1 MTWAIALGW
10 ALALP
15 VAAASVPG
23 DEEPK
28 LSIPAAARA
37 QPGFDVDRATEAW
50 LATLTAEQRA
60 QSDAYFEGGYW
71 IEAFGWILGLA
82 IAAWLLGSGLARR
95 GRDFAR
101 RRIRSRYLADA
112 VAAGLFLAA
121 MAVLEFPWTLW
132 TDFFREHA
140 YGLAN
145 QGFAAWLGDWAK
157 GLAVTLVFMSPAI
170 ALIYVV
176 VRRSPRNWWLWAS
189 VCSTALL
196 AFGMTVAPVFIAP
209 LFNKYQ
215 ALPAGELRDEILTL
229 AHANRVPATDVY
241 WFDASRQSKRV
252 SANVSGLL
260 GTTRISLNDNLLRRS
275 PRETV
280 LAVLGHE
287 MGHYVLNHVWELLLE
302 ISVVLLAGF
311 ACVRFAFDR
320 TVARWGRR
328 WGVEGLADTA
338 GLPLATALFST
349 FLFVATPAVNTLI
362 RANEAEAD
370 AFGVNAAQQPDGF
383 AFAALQLA
391 EYRKMR
397 PGKLE
402 EILFYDHPS
411 GYDRIHRAMEWKA
424 AHLDQCAERE
434 ARAGE

>member
-1 MTWAIALGW
+1 MVLGW
-10 ALALP
+10 ALAQP

-23 DEEPK
+23 DEEPR

-50 LATLTAEQRA
+50 LATLTVEQRA

-71 IEAFGWILGLA
+71 IEALSWLWGLA
-82 IAAWLLGSGLARR
+82 IAAWLLASGLARR

-101 RRIRSRYLADA
+101 QRIRSRYLADA

-121 MAVLEFPWTLW
+121 MAALEFPWTLW

-170 ALIYVV
+170 ALLYVV

-196 AFGMTVAPVFIAP
+196 AFGMTVSPVFISP

-229 AHANRVPATDVY
+229 AHANRVPAADVW

-311 ACVRFAFDR
+311 AFVRFAFDASL
-320 TVARWGRR
+320 ARWGRR
-328 WGVEGLADTA
+328 WGVESLADTA

-349 FLFVATPAVNTLI
+349 FLLVATPAVNTLI

-370 AFGVNAAQQPDGF
+370 AFGINASQQPDGF
-383 AFAALQLA
+383 AYAAVQLA

-397 PGKLE
+397 PGRLE